1 MHTQPEHL
9 GAGGGDGLPTNT
21 AQLLVC
27 VDDEKKAATSVCRRG
42 DACAFQSNRFLLP
55 LRFDDDDDDDDDRL
69 ASVERLASAIDVIA
83 SSITA
88 STTNARIMADIEQR
102 VVMMWMMLWMMLL
115 WMMLLLMLLWMMLLM
130 LFIWLLPSFHPHPH
144 IQ

>member
-55 LRFDDDDDDDDDRL
+55 LRFDDDDDDDDDDDRL

-102 VVMMWMMLWMMLL
+102 VVMMWMML
-115 WMMLLLMLLWMMLLM
+115 LWMMLLM